1 MKIAVASALAVAVS
15 ATTVLPEHMTA
26 FQDFQ
31 LKYGKQY
38 EDDAEW
44 AKRLGVFTTNFE
56 KVVQDNRDHMLA
68 GGSAVFGITKFMD
81 LTPEEFKAMYLTYRP
96 ASEPVKRVAV
106 TADGPLTNAVDWR
119 TKGAVTAVKDQGQ
132 CGSCWA
138 FSTTEAI
145 ESYNFLAGNK
155 LLELSAQ
162 QITSCDSTDLGCSGG
177 NTETAYQYVED
188 AGGLAL
194 QSDYPYKSGNGNNGT
209 CKRNV
214 QHAVKISGFTSVQ
227 KGEKHLLTA
236 LNHGPVSV
244 CLAAE
249 SFQTYTSGILK
260 RCSGAV
266 DHCVQA
272 VGYGTDNGVDYW
284 LVRNSWGTVWGEEG
298 YIRVERG
305 SDLCKISGD
314 VTFPTF

>member
-15 ATTVLPEHMTA
+15 ATTVLPGHMTA
-26 FQDFQ
+26 FKDFQ
-31 LKYGKQY
+31 LKYGKTY

-44 AKRLGVFTTNFE
+44 AKRLGIFAANFE
-56 KVVQDNRDHMLA
+56 KVVQDNREHMFA

-81 LTPEEFKAMYLTYRP
+81 LTPEEFKSIYLTYKP
-96 ASEPVKRVAV
+96 SSELVKRVAV
-106 TADGPLTNAVDWR
+106 TTDGPLAESVDWR
-119 TKGAVTAVKDQGQ
+119 TKDAVTPVKDQGQ

-138 FSTTEAI
+138 FSATEAI

-155 LLELSAQ
+155 LVKLSAQ
-162 QITSCDSTDLGCSGG
+162 QITSCDSKDLGCNGG
-177 NTETAYQYVED
+177 NTETAYKYVEK

-194 QSDYPYKSGNGNNGT
+194 QSDYPYVSGGGDGGT
-209 CKRNV
+209 CKRKV
-214 QHAVKISGFTSVQ
+214 DKAVKISGFTSVQ
-227 KGEKHLLTA
+227 KGENHLATA

-249 SFQTYTSGILK
+249 AFQSYNSGILK
-260 RCSGAV
+260 RCNGQV

-272 VGYGTDNGVDYW
+272 VGYGSENGVDYW
-284 LVRNSWGTVWGEEG
+284 LVRNSWGTVWGEQG
-298 YIRVERG
+298 YIRIERG
-305 SDLCKISGD
+305 SDLCKISSD